1 MEFKTQDANAF
12 NQDGVQSLELL
23 DLLFDCQDGI
33 LRHEYSTAETSW
45 TSETNNFTKDDE
57 AFLSFLLA
65 PNDSSSDSN
74 LWSPAA
80 SDSGLSEDN
89 HSDQQDSPG
98 QYNYTD
104 SYHIMHNQ
112 TDLQEPNVSIDLG
125 ENSDLWTGQPC
136 RADNMKIHSQGRDI
150 PYSLTVK
157 DLLLSNN
164 FDLQPSF
171 PLSGQNSGTC
181 GELFLTEDEKK
192 LLSKEGITLPTQLP
206 LTKYE
211 ERILKKIR
219 RKIRNKQSAQE
230 SRKKKKE
237 YMEGLETRMS
247 ACTAQN
253 LELHRKVLMLEK
265 HNLSL
270 LEQLRKLQALVSQ
283 TAGKAAQTGTCVA
296 DRPIKMGQYEK
307 TLVAELVKKFPSENA
322 GDRGHSSLDNQGV
335 QVLLL
340 SFSLIIFPSLSQFTK
355 NKAPEGSDFQPV
367 RVFSRSLHNAALSRI
382 LHFQHETRETAHW
395 GSPGSQPHKREMGS
409 LRKYLDEELSIKAQH
424 LTEEQSLEAK
434 NLTRQLNKDHVPLLD
449 DRRGKSLH
457 GLKDG
462 QVVPRLITHV
472 SWKEPLKQQ
481 EGEL

>member
-1 MEFKTQDANAF
+1 MNCLDRETITLFGNPRNCLDNRLLVNESVRDMEDKTQDAN
-12 NQDGVQSLELL
+12 DIQSLALL

-33 LRHEYSTAETSW
+33 LRHEYSTPETLW
-45 TSETNNFTKDDE
+45 TSETNNPTKDEE

-65 PNDSSSDSN
+65 PKDSSSDSN

-98 QYNYTD
+98 QYYYTD
-104 SYHIMHNQ
+104 SYHMMHNQ
-112 TDLQEPNVSIDLG
+112 TDLQEHDMSIDLG

-136 RADNMKIHSQGRDI
+136 REDNMKINSEGRDI
-150 PYSLTVK
+150 SYSLTVK

-164 FDLQPSF
+164 LDLQPSF
-171 PLSGQNSGTC
+171 PSSGRISGTC

-192 LLSKEGITLPTQLP
+192 LLSKEGVTLPTQLP

-211 ERILKKIR
+211 ERVLKKIR

-253 LELHRKVLMLEK
+253 QELHRKVLILEK

-283 TAGKAAQTGTCVA
+283 TAGKTAQTGTCVA
-296 DRPIKMGQYEK
+296 
-307 TLVAELVKKFPSENA
+307 
-322 GDRGHSSLDNQGV
+322 
-335 QVLLL
+335 VLLL
-340 SFSLIIFPSLSQFTK
+340 SFSLILFPSLGQFTK
-355 NKAPEGSDFQPV
+355 NKAQEGSDFQPV
-367 RVFSRSLHNAALSRI
+367 RVFSRSLHNAASSRV
-382 LHFQHETRETAHW
+382 LHFQYETQ
-395 GSPGSQPHKREMGS
+395 GSQTHKREMGS
-409 LRKYLDEELSIKAQH
+409 LRKYLDEALFIKAQH
-424 LTEEQSLEAK
+424 LTEKQSLEIK
-434 NLTRQLNKDHVPLLD
+434 NLTGQLNKDHVSLLD
-449 DRRGKSLH
+449 DRRGESLH
-457 GLKDG
+457 GLKND
-462 QVVPRLITHV
+462 QVAPQLMTHV
-472 SWKEPLKQQ
+472 SWKEPLKQ

>member
-296 DRPIKMGQYEK
+296 
-307 TLVAELVKKFPSENA
+307 
-322 GDRGHSSLDNQGV
+322 
-335 QVLLL
+335 VLLL

>member
-1 MEFKTQDANAF
+1 MSPSLTLPLEKRTIFHLATKKVRVITLEVTKRLLRGFLVVGLDASAL
-12 NQDGVQSLELL
+12 NQEDMQSVELL

-33 LRHEYSTAETSW
+33 LRHEYSTAETLW
-45 TSETNNFTKDDE
+45 TSETNNPTKDEE

-98 QYNYTD
+98 QYYYTD
-104 SYHIMHNQ
+104 SYHMMHNQ
-112 TDLQEPNVSIDLG
+112 TDLQEPDMSIDLG

-136 RADNMKIHSQGRDI
+136 REDNMKINSQCRDI
-150 PYSLTVK
+150 SYSLTVK

-171 PLSGQNSGTC
+171 PSSSRNSGTC

-192 LLSKEGITLPTQLP
+192 LLSKEGVVLPTQLP

-211 ERILKKIR
+211 ERVLKKIR

-253 LELHRKVLMLEK
+253 QELHRKVLILEK

-270 LEQLRKLQALVSQ
+270 LEQLRKLQALVSL
-283 TAGKAAQTGTCVA
+283 TAGKTAQTGTCVA
-296 DRPIKMGQYEK
+296 
-307 TLVAELVKKFPSENA
+307 
-322 GDRGHSSLDNQGV
+322 
-335 QVLLL
+335 VLLL

-355 NKAPEGSDFQPV
+355 NKAQEGSDFQPV
-367 RVFSRSLHNAALSRI
+367 RVFSRSLHNEALSRV
-382 LHFQHETRETAHW
+382 LHFQHETQEAAHW
-395 GSPGSQPHKREMGS
+395 GSPRSQTPKREMGS
-409 LRKYLDEELSIKAQH
+409 LRKYLDEVISIKEQH
-424 LTEEQSLEAK
+424 LTEEQSREVK
-434 NLTRQLNKDHVPLLD
+434 NLTQQPNKDHVSLVD
-449 DRRGKSLH
+449 DRRGESLH
-457 GLKDG
+457 GLKDDHVAP
-462 QVVPRLITHV
+462 QMMTHV
-472 SWKEPLKQQ
+472 SWKESLKQ